1 MTSSLLAIEQAI
13 EALTIKERA
22 DLLTIIM
29 RLLDSDTPLPIS
41 KRESRARALLQAIGE
56 PYRG

>member
-1 MTSSLLAIEQAI
+1 VTSSLLAIEQAI

-41 KRESRARALLQAIGE
+41 KREGRARALLQAIGE